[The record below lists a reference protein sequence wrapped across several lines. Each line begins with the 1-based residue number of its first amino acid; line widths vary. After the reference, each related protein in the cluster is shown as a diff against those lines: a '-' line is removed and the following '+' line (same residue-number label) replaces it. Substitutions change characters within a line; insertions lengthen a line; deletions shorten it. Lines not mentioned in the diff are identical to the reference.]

1 MTRYASTTD
10 LAKAAHPTISPEI
23 VESIAAIVTKGEAK

>member
-1 MTRYASTTD
+1 MTDFTPLD

-23 VESIAAIVTKGEAK
+23 VESIFKMGEGAK